1 MSIHTK
7 DKHLTK
13 KACKA
18 LAAITENA
26 QWVDSN
32 SIRRRMGA
40 NGMNVPSM
48 YKTWKWHNIPRADK
62 KTIIELSPKGAWEKT
77 FLFFFRKFDQDVG
90 VLDVM
95 NNWVDTK
102 NVASFLCVALGDQQ
116 QIIVDDQVFMLS
128 TGDSIK
134 FNITHEHH
142 VPKVKK
148 DELWAVWMTVE

>member
-7 DKHLTK
+7 EKHLTK

-26 QWVDSN
+26 KWVDSN

-40 NGMNVPSM
+40 NGMNNPSM

-62 KTIIELSPKGAWEKT
+62 ATITELSPKGVMEKT
-77 FLFFFRKFDQDVG
+77 FLFFFRKFDADVG
-90 VLDVM
+90 VLDIM

-102 NVASFLCVALGDQQ
+102 NVASFVAVALGDQQ
-116 QIIVDDQVFMLS
+116 QVIIDDQVFLLN